1 MPSAN
6 FQRSTTPLIFALK
19 VLGGAAAYAASV
31 LVARLFGL
39 ATLGDYG
46 LMTTLLALATAIATL
61 GVPVFLMNQGAAHGV
76 TSVTMSASAR
86 TALSGLATGVAV
98 TLPAFAVIAYMI
110 NSALAF
116 YFVPALIANAI
127 LLSAQP
133 LWSLHRHF
141 LSGALFID
149 LARPAVFLAG
159 TVIAMLASAAA
170 TEVAVSLIAGALS
183 LTLGA
188 VGIYKL
194 LACWRLG
201 QKQTHSDGPRLR
213 GLYGVTASVVPV
225 GIATVLVAQVDRLY
239 LAVLVSRSDLGTYV
253 AAQSVVVVVTIF
265 IGSVLVQVIPTL
277 ALNLATND
285 WSVISAVCRRA
296 AKLSIAANAVAIVGF
311 LLFDSTIQRLFG
323 IEDAAFSS
331 SVLVLLTGSLFSLF
345 FGFGSTLL
353 LYEGT
358 RCRQLLLA
366 TLGAATLTS
375 VAVGVALV
383 PSWGV
388 VGAALGT
395 AIGLILQRAL
405 PYVYYRSRGIQ
416 VGLL

>member
-1 MPSAN
+1 MPFAI
-6 FQRSTTPLIFALK
+6 FRRSTTLLIFALK
-19 VLGGAAAYAASV
+19 VLGGAATYAASV

-46 LMTTLLALATAIATL
+46 LMTTFLLLATTIATL

-76 TSVTMSASAR
+76 ASVTMSASAR

-98 TLPAFAVIAYMI
+98 TLPAFAVIAYMV

-116 YFVPALIANAI
+116 YFVPTLIAYAI
-127 LLSAQP
+127 LLSTQP

-141 LSGALFID
+141 LRGALVID

-159 TVIAMLASAAA
+159 TIIAMLASVAA

-183 LTLGA
+183 LALAA

-194 LACWRLG
+194 LACSRSG
-201 QKQTHSDGPRLR
+201 QKHTHSDGSRPRD
-213 GLYGVTASVVPV
+213 LYRVTASVVPV
-225 GIATVLVAQVDRLY
+225 GIATILVAQVDRLY
-239 LAVLVSRSDLGTYV
+239 LVGLVSRSDLGTYV
-253 AAQSVVVVVTIF
+253 AAQSVVVVVGIF
-265 IGSVLVQVIPTL
+265 ITSILVQAIPTL
-277 ALNLATND
+277 ALNLKTND
-285 WSVISAVCRRA
+285 RSVISAVCRRS
-296 AKLSIAANAVAIVGF
+296 AKLSLAANAAAIVGF

-323 IEDAAFSS
+323 IENAAFSS

-345 FGFGSTLL
+345 FGFGATLL

-366 TLGAATLTS
+366 TLVMSTLAA

-383 PSWGV
+383 PSWGL
-388 VGAALGT
+388 VGAAVGT
-395 AIGLILQRAL
+395 AIGQVLQRAL